1 MIRVEVVYALPEKQ
15 FLVELEVNDT
25 TSAIE
30 AIRRSGLFKLFPELE
45 QQDLE
50 IGIYSK
56 TVTPDAGLKDGDRV
70 EIYRPLTIDPKEARR
85 LRAAAKK
92 KK

>member
-1 MIRVEVVYALPEKQ
+1 MIRVEVAYALPEKQ
-15 FLVELEVNDT
+15 FLVELVVNDT

-30 AIRRSGLFKLFPELE
+30 AIRQSGLFKLYPELE

-50 IGIYSK
+50 IGIFSK
-56 TVTPDAGLKDGDRV
+56 PVSQDAGLKDGDRV

>member
-1 MIRVEVVYALPEKQ
+1 MEVAYALPEKQ
-15 FLVELEVNDT
+15 FLIELEVNDT

-30 AIRRSGLFKLFPELE
+30 AIRQSGLFQLYPELE
-45 QQDLE
+45 QQDME
-50 IGIYSK
+50 IGIFSK
-56 TVTPDAGLKDGDRV
+56 PITQDTRLKEGDRV

>member
-1 MIRVEVVYALPEKQ
+1 MIRVEVAYALPENQ

-25 TSAIE
+25 TSALE
-30 AIRRSGLFKLFPELE
+30 AIRQSGLFKLYPELE

-50 IGIYSK
+50 IGIFSK
-56 TVTPDAGLKDGDRV
+56 PVAADTALKNGDRV